1 MVHGGLNVLK
11 LKFPVITP
19 LVFFVAALFL
29 LPWDLWAADSIRT
42 QIRVIHA
49 STGQTHLD
57 PGLRDVGPEL
67 TSVFKYSSYRLINQR
82 TMNLLPG
89 KQGRVVLPGARVL
102 EVVPLG
108 LKGRRIKY
116 KVEIFKQGRSVF
128 TTEILLRNRS
138 SITIGGPEFEKGYLL
153 FNIFGEI
160 N

>member
-1 MVHGGLNVLK
+1 
-11 LKFPVITP
+11 
-19 LVFFVAALFL
+19 
-29 LPWDLWAADSIRT
+29 
-42 QIRVIHA
+42 
-49 STGQTHLD
+49 
-57 PGLRDVGPEL
+57 
-67 TSVFKYSSYRLINQR
+67 
-82 TMNLLPG
+82 MNLLPG